1 MLRPSQPWRSPL
13 QARDLRDETPWA
25 ALPPSCLPCSLP
37 SLPPCVTAHHAPSLP
52 RPRDRLVASGVG
64 GLTRPSL
71 GSRSG
76 NANSNAPERAQVQ
89 SDLASRRRNQAPS
102 GDPFARD
109 CLKGQQ
115 FVPTGSTT
123 HSLKTTAFP
132 RLQKR
137 RGSGPPHYPHLGRR
151 RPFQ

>member
-1 MLRPSQPWRSPL
+1 MTAACFVGAALVRARPIRPSRPWRSPL

-37 SLPPCVTAHHAPSLP
+37 SVPPCVTAHHAPSLP
-52 RPRDRLVASGVG
+52 RPRNRLVASGGG
-64 GLTRPSL
+64 GLTRPSF
-71 GSRSG
+71 GGRSG

-109 CLKGQQ
+109 CLKGSAVRFLLAKRLALCVSQ
-115 FVPTGSTT
+115 
-123 HSLKTTAFP
+123 KTSHFP
-132 RLQKR
+132 
-137 RGSGPPHYPHLGRR
+137 
-151 RPFQ
+151 

>member
-1 MLRPSQPWRSPL
+1 MLRPSRPWRSPL

-37 SLPPCVTAHHAPSLP
+37 SLPPCSHGAPRAVTATTPQS
-52 RPRDRLVASGVG
+52 ASRQRG
-64 GLTRPSL
+64 GRAYPPLL
-71 GSRSG
+71 GGRSG

-102 GDPFARD
+102 GDPFAPN

-115 FVPTGSTT
+115 FDSYWLPPRSAREPAALRATGKS
-123 HSLKTTAFP
+123 SLFP
-132 RLQKR
+132 
-137 RGSGPPHYPHLGRR
+137 
-151 RPFQ
+151 PFRAVWDCTES